1 MYVCHCR
8 AVTGRAVRAAIASGA
23 RSIDDITASCHAGRG
38 CGGCRHMLQ
47 AYLDACLGRSGSA
60 NLADS
65 TNHLAE
71 DDDID
76 VVDVLDVS
84 FFVNRLQLGLQSP
97 PTA

>member
-1 MYVCHCR
+1 
-8 AVTGRAVRAAIASGA
+8 
-23 RSIDDITASCHAGRG
+23 
-38 CGGCRHMLQ
+38 MLQ